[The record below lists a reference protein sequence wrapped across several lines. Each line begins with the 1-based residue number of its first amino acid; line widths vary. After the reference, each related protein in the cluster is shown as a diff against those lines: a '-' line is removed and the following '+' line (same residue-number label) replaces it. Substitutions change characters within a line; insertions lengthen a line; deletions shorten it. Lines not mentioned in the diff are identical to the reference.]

1 MKRLL
6 FIFILTIVS
15 FYGYSEDKI
24 KIRLF
29 TDFNV
34 TSLIFTPLSN
44 GYTLSGNDSV
54 LTEIPINQIVNITY
68 EGGKVRLVSGGK
80 NYGCFKTIQ
89 LLKKGFINS
98 FELKIVKPDKK
109 PLNFDDG
116 LIVNTLDKGLL
127 ILNYINI
134 DYYVAGVVEAEGGTK
149 APMEYYKTQAI
160 LCRTYVLSH
169 YFRHKDDGYN
179 ICDKV
184 HCQVYKGKC
193 KNSDIL
199 MAAIATRGMALVDST
214 GEYIIA
220 TFHSNCGGQTVS
232 SADVWTKSLPYLR
245 PVTDTYCR
253 DSHNARWEKKI
264 LISDW
269 LSYLKRNGCKITDS
283 NKNDYLNF
291 KQPFRKAFFDVNGAR
306 IPLKNVRNDLKLKS
320 TFFET
325 FPSGDNIILSGRGF
339 GHGVGLCQEGAMK
352 MALSGFNY
360 LQIIDHY
367 FYKVHISY
375 KQIPD

>member
-1 MKRLL
+1 M
-6 FIFILTIVS
+6 FSGFA
-15 FYGYSEDKI
+15 EDKI
-24 KIRLF
+24 KIRLY
-29 TDFNV
+29 TDVIV
-34 TSLIFTPLSN
+34 TDILFTPLSN
-44 GYTLSGNDSV
+44 GYTLSGDDTV
-54 LTEIPINQIVNITY
+54 LSEVAINQNVNISF
-68 EGGKVRLVSGGK
+68 ENGKVRVVTGGK
-80 NYGCFKTIQ
+80 TLGVFKSIQ

-98 FELKIVKPDKK
+98 FELRLVKPDRK

-116 LIVNTLDKGLL
+116 LIVTAIERGLL
-127 ILNYINI
+127 VLNHINI
-134 DYYVAGVVEAEGGTK
+134 DYYVAGVVEAEGGSK
-149 APMEYYKTQAI
+149 APMEYFKTQAI

-169 YFRHKDDGYN
+169 YYRHKDEGYN

-199 MAAIATRGMALVDST
+199 MAAIATRGMALVDTT

-232 SADVWTKSLPYLR
+232 SLDVWTKAMPYLR
-245 PVTDTYCR
+245 PVNDSFCR
-253 DSHNARWEKKI
+253 NSNNARWEKKI

-269 LSYLKRNGCKITDS
+269 LNYLRKNGCNICEETM
-283 NKNDYLNF
+283 NDYLNF
-291 KQPFRKAFFDVNGAR
+291 KQPFRKSFFDVNGAR
-306 IPLKNVRNDLKLKS
+306 IPLKNFRSELKLKS

-325 FPSGDNIILSGRGF
+325 FPSGNYLIISGRGF

-352 MALSGFNY
+352 MASQGYNY

-367 FYKVHISY
+367 FYKVHVSY
-375 KQIPD
+375 KQIPE